1 MSDELAKPDSV
12 MDDLRAVADSLASNE
27 PIEPAAPTTT
37 EPAAKASPV
46 VTDPSSVVTEPK
58 STEGRDKSGRFAPKA
73 KGTAAPAQNA
83 DLTAKSLPAVGQPAP
98 VNGAA
103 PRETPAIAPAT
114 PPAETLKAPPN
125 WKPAAREKWAALP
138 AEVQQEAIRVD
149 REVRQV
155 MQETAEFRKHH
166 QAFQAAVGPFEGM
179 IRAEGG
185 EPMQAIGSLLQTA
198 AALRTAPAHHK
209 AQIVAQ
215 IVKTYG
221 VDVRALDAALVGEAP
236 PEGQQGQGGY
246 QDPRVDQLLAQI
258 NQAKQAQA
266 QSVSQR
272 TAQTIQDFAAKSEF
286 FEDLREEMGDIMRV
300 RGERGIAMS
309 LEDAYNHALK
319 LHPEISGIVE
329 QRAAAEKAR
338 NANASTQRVRNAASS
353 VKSQPAGGSPPRNE
367 SGGTVM
373 DDVREA
379 WAQLNNR

>member
-12 MDDLRAVADSLASNE
+12 MDDLRTVADSLASNE
-27 PIEPAAPTTT
+27 PIEPAAPTT
-37 EPAAKASPV
+37 EAAPTSTPKPDSSP
-46 VTDPSSVVTEPK
+46 DEPK
-58 STEGRDKSGRFAPKA
+58 PVAKSGRDEHGRFAQKPK
-73 KGTAAPAQNA
+73 GPAAPAQNG
-83 DLTAKSLPAVGQPAP
+83 DLTAKTPPAHNQHIAP
-98 VNGAA
+98 TNGAV

-221 VDVRALDAALVGEAP
+221 VDVAALDAALVGEAP
-236 PEGQQGQGGY
+236 PPGQPGQQGAY